1 MAFVGIERAWSGVRM
16 FTVVPRLVRGALCV
30 SGRVGPVS
38 GLRRIDDDSSFN
50 VSKVNDDDDNDD
62 DHFDRFRS

>member
-16 FTVVPRLVRGALCV
+16 FTVVPRLVRGALV

-50 VSKVNDDDDNDD
+50 VSKVNDDDDD